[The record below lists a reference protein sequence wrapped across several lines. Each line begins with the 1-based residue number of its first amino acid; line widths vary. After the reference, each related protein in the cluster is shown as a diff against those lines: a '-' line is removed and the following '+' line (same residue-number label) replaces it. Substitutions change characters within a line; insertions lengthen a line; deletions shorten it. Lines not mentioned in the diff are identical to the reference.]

1 MKKSIHPPQPANTK
15 TFKLSDFCTDE
26 EAFHIA
32 RVNIST
38 RKDLS
43 YHSHNNYAELLWIE
57 DGEGIHYINGH
68 QVKIQKNEMVMIRP
82 GDKHSFSAKGKDLTI
97 INIAFSKKTLEYL
110 RTRYFLH
117 TNLYYWTP
125 NPLPYRLTVSDKL
138 IKRFSSR
145 AEEAMRFKRSNL
157 QLDSLLLFIFRN
169 IHDSDSGIDYSHA
182 PTWLV
187 SAIKKYNHIDYFKDG
202 VTSFVELCDRNADY
216 VNRVIKDIT
225 NQTLTEF
232 VNDIRI
238 KYAADQLLLTAAPI
252 KHIAHSCGFTSLAYF
267 YKQFN
272 LRFGQPPS
280 DYRKLHQAIV

>member
-1 MKKSIHPPQPANTK
+1 M
-15 TFKLSDFCTDE
+15 
-26 EAFHIA
+26 
-32 RVNIST
+32 
-38 RKDLS
+38 
-43 YHSHNNYAELLWIE
+43 
-57 DGEGIHYINGH
+57 
-68 QVKIQKNEMVMIRP
+68 
-82 GDKHSFSAKGKDLTI
+82 
-97 INIAFSKKTLEYL
+97 
-110 RTRYFLH
+110 
-117 TNLYYWTP
+117 
-125 NPLPYRLTVSDKL
+125 PYRLTVSDKL

-187 SAIKKYNHIDYFKDG
+187 SAIKKYNHIDYFQDG

-216 VNRVIKDIT
+216 VNRVIKELT

-232 VNDIRI
+232 VNDIRM

-272 LRFGQPPS
+272 LRYGQPPS